1 MAIDNE
7 SFELLIASVQRF
19 TRERLVPAEDAV
31 EEHDEVPADIVED
44 MKEMGLFGLSIPEEY
59 GGIGLSMSQEC
70 RVAYEIG
77 HTSLAFRSVFGTN
90 VGIGSQGILMDG
102 TEAQKQEFLPRVA
115 TGELIMS
122 FALTEADAGSDSAA
136 VKTRGE
142 LVKDGDGDHYLLNGS
157 KRFITNAPRA
167 GAFTLMARTDGPGAG
182 GISAFIVPADAKG
195 LSLGKPDKKMGQRG
209 TKTCDVILDNVR
221 VPAANIIGG
230 KPGKGFKTAMKV
242 LDRGRLHIS
251 AVACGMAQR
260 ILNEAVA
267 YARER
272 KQFGKRIGDFQLVQA
287 MLADSQAE
295 LYAGWS
301 MVQDCALRYR
311 RQARRPKRSRREHAS
326 VLLQALLHRDGRPR
340 RRSWRAG
347 ARRLRLHQRVP
358 GRALLP
364 GCPAAAPVRRHDAD
378 PAIDHRPRAG
388 GSRLT
393 TTARASG
400 CRSTRSTACSK
411 ASAPQD
417 RRPLDLGSSRHLTE
431 DLIYIIAVRAGA
443 HILDRSI
450 RKEDDHGE
458 AYREE

>member
-7 SFELLIASVQRF
+7 SFDLLLASVQRF
-19 TRERLVPAEDAV
+19 VRERLVPAEDAV

-102 TEAQKQEFLPRVA
+102 TEAQKREILPRVA

-122 FALTEADAGSDSAA
+122 FALTEPDAGSDSAA

-142 LVKDGDGDHYLLNGS
+142 LVKDGGGDHYLLNGS

-182 GISAFIVPADAKG
+182 GITAFVVPADAKG

-230 KPGKGFKTAMKV
+230 QPGQGFKTAMKV
-242 LDRGRLHIS
+242 LDRGRLHIA

-272 KQFGKRIGDFQLVQA
+272 RQFGKRIGDFQLVQA

-301 MVQDCALRYR
+301 MVQEAALRYD
-311 RQARRPKRSRREHAS
+311 AKGAPGVSDPHVSMLAS
-326 VLLQALLHRDGRPR
+326 CCKLFCTEMVGRVADRGVQVHGGSGYINEYPVERFYRDVRL
-340 RRSWRAG
+340 
-347 ARRLRLHQRVP
+347 LRLYEGTTQIQQLII
-358 GRALLP
+358 GRELV
-364 GCPAAAPVRRHDAD
+364 GRD
-378 PAIDHRPRAG
+378 
-388 GSRLT
+388 
-393 TTARASG
+393 
-400 CRSTRSTACSK
+400 
-411 ASAPQD
+411 
-417 RRPLDLGSSRHLTE
+417 
-431 DLIYIIAVRAGA
+431 
-443 HILDRSI
+443 
-450 RKEDDHGE
+450 
-458 AYREE
+458 